1 MVSRDDIL
9 WRAVENGDY
18 LGVESILQEGADINM
33 VNEKGEN
40 LLCEAI
46 DGGDFDMIE
55 LLLDKGMDVN
65 RVCDE
70 GWCTP
75 LSLAASMS
83 NVHIAKILLKHGANP
98 NRTHGLISPLEMA
111 IKHGEFWYKMD
122 MVQLLMRR
130 GANIFDCNPRGKT
143 LLMFAA
149 EQMNVEVLHL
159 LIASGLDPEARDT
172 KGHTAIY
179 YARNGK
185 FDDNVAILSD
195 EIKRIIHRR
204 KSSEAFALGNLSRT
218 GESSLVNLLDPDLVA
233 LILQMH
239 QDA

>member
-1 MVSRDDIL
+1 MLSRDDIL
-9 WRAVENGDY
+9 WNAVEMSDY

-46 DGGDFDMIE
+46 DGQDFDMIE
-55 LLLDKGMDVN
+55 LLIEKGLNVN
-65 RVCDE
+65 RLCDDK
-70 GWCTP
+70 WCTP

-98 NRTHGLISPLEMA
+98 NRVHGLASPLEMA
-111 IKHGEFWYKMD
+111 IKYACKYNMD
-122 MVQLLMRR
+122 MVKLLIRC
-130 GANIFDCNPRGKT
+130 GANVFDCDPKGKT

-159 LIASGLDPEARDT
+159 LIANGLDPEARDT

-218 GESSLVNLLDPDLVA
+218 GESSLVDLLDPDLVA